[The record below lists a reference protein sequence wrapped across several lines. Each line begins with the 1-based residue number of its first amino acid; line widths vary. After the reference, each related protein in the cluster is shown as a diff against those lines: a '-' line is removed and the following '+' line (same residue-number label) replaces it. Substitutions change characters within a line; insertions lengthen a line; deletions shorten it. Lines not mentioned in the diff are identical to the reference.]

1 MSSSFSSATSNP
13 GKKSKRGK
21 AKHSSELRAK
31 LSELTDE
38 LIDTIDIESLSQS
51 ERIALLRILATYT
64 VPRLKNEQLEQ
75 VETKQFE
82 VHIIDRLD
90 KNL

>member
-1 MSSSFSSATSNP
+1 MGFTSETAREA

-31 LSELTDE
+31 LSDLTDE

-64 VPRLKNEQLEQ
+64 IPRLKHERVDENEPQ
-75 VETKQFE
+75 QFE
-82 VHIIDRLD
+82 VHIIR
-90 KNL
+90 

>member
-1 MSSSFSSATSNP
+1 MGFTSETAREA

-38 LIDTIDIESLSQS
+38 LVETIDIESLSQS
-51 ERIALLRILATYT
+51 ERISLLRILATYT
-64 VPRLKNEQLEQ
+64 IPRLKHEQIDKNEPQ
-75 VETKQFE
+75 QFE
-82 VHIIDRLD
+82 VHIIR
-90 KNL
+90 

>member
-1 MSSSFSSATSNP
+1 MGFTSETAREA

-51 ERIALLRILATYT
+51 ERISLLRILATYT
-64 VPRLKNEQLEQ
+64 IPRLKHEQ
-75 VETKQFE
+75 VDENEPYQFE
-82 VHIIDRLD
+82 VHIIR
-90 KNL
+90 

>member
-1 MSSSFSSATSNP
+1 MGFTSETAREA

-21 AKHSSELRAK
+21 AKHSSELRSK

-51 ERIALLRILATYT
+51 ERVALLRIITTYT
-64 VPRLKNEQLEQ
+64 IPRLKHEQ
-75 VETKQFE
+75 VDENELQKFE
-82 VHIIDRLD
+82 VHIIR
-90 KNL
+90 

>member
-1 MSSSFSSATSNP
+1 M
-13 GKKSKRGK
+13 
-21 AKHSSELRAK
+21 
-31 LSELTDE
+31 
-38 LIDTIDIESLSQS
+38 DTIDIESLSQT
-51 ERIALLRILATYT
+51 ERIALLRILAIYT
-64 VPRLKNEQLEQ
+64 IPRLKNEQLEQ

>member
-1 MSSSFSSATSNP
+1 MGFTSETAREA

-51 ERIALLRILATYT
+51 ESIALLRILATYT
-64 VPRLKNEQLEQ
+64 IPRLKHEEVDENEPQ
-75 VETKQFE
+75 QFE
-82 VHIIDRLD
+82 VHIIR
-90 KNL
+90 

>member
-1 MSSSFSSATSNP
+1 MGFTSDTAREA

-51 ERIALLRILATYT
+51 ERIALLRIQRHIQYPDLSTSKSMKMS
-64 VPRLKNEQLEQ
+64 RSSLKY
-75 VETKQFE
+75 
-82 VHIIDRLD
+82 I
-90 KNL
+90 

>member
-1 MSSSFSSATSNP
+1 MGFTSETGREA

-38 LIDTIDIESLSQS
+38 LIETIDIESLSQS

-64 VPRLKNEQLEQ
+64 IPKLKHEQ
-75 VETKQFE
+75 VDEKEPQLFE
-82 VHIIDRLD
+82 VHIIR
-90 KNL
+90 

>member
-1 MSSSFSSATSNP
+1 M
-13 GKKSKRGK
+13 
-21 AKHSSELRAK
+21 
-31 LSELTDE
+31 
-38 LIDTIDIESLSQS
+38 DTIKTESLSQT

-64 VPRLKNEQLEQ
+64 IPKLKHEQIEQ

>member
-1 MSSSFSSATSNP
+1 MGFTSETAREA

-64 VPRLKNEQLEQ
+64 IPRLKHERVDENEPQ
-75 VETKQFE
+75 QFK
-82 VHIIDRLD
+82 VHIIR
-90 KNL
+90 

>member
-1 MSSSFSSATSNP
+1 MGFTSDTAREA

-51 ERIALLRILATYT
+51 ERTALLRILATYT
-64 VPRLKNEQLEQ
+64 IPRLKNEQLEQ

>member
-1 MSSSFSSATSNP
+1 MGFTSETATEA
-13 GKKSKRGK
+13 GRRSKRGK
-21 AKHSSELRAK
+21 AKHSTELRAK
-31 LSELTDE
+31 LSDLTDQ
-38 LIDTIDIESLSQS
+38 LIDTIDVERLSQS
-51 ERIALLRILATYT
+51 ESIALLRILATYT
-64 VPRLKNEQLEQ
+64 IPRLKNEQLEQ

>member
-1 MSSSFSSATSNP
+1 MGFTSETAREA

-21 AKHSSELRAK
+21 AKHSSELRVK
-31 LSELTDE
+31 LSKLTDE
-38 LIDTIDIESLSQS
+38 LIETIDIESLSQS

-64 VPRLKNEQLEQ
+64 IPRLKHEQLEQ

-82 VHIIDRLD
+82 IQIIS
-90 KNL
+90 

>member
-1 MSSSFSSATSNP
+1 MGFTSETATEA
-13 GKKSKRGK
+13 GRISKRGK

-51 ERIALLRILATYT
+51 ERIALLRILTSYT
-64 VPRLKNEQLEQ
+64 IPKVKHEQ
-75 VETKQFE
+75 VDENYPQQFE
-82 VHIIDRLD
+82 VHIIR
-90 KNL
+90 

>member
-1 MSSSFSSATSNP
+1 MGFTSETAREA
-13 GKKSKRGK
+13 GKESKRGK

-64 VPRLKNEQLEQ
+64 IPRLKHEQLEQ

-82 VHIIDRLD
+82 VNII
-90 KNL
+90 K

>member
-1 MSSSFSSATSNP
+1 MGFTSETAREA

-21 AKHSSELRAK
+21 SKHSSELRAK

-51 ERIALLRILATYT
+51 ERIALLRILVTYT
-64 VPRLKNEQLEQ
+64 IPKLKNEQLEQ
-75 VETKQFE
+75 IETKQFE
-82 VHIIDRLD
+82 VHIIR
-90 KNL
+90 